1 LALPSLATKFAFARD
16 LLDLPGA
23 LRENHWHVAPTLP
36 RAIES
41 APEQSLKG
49 AIMAANFS
57 HRILRLTQTAVLAAF
72 VSWFAHA
79 HAQDAAPLAGNPN
92 VGGQPPVNAAVN
104 GIGGF
109 GVGGFVGGNNGGQN
123 AVGVDPGAQ
132 GGAASADF
140 DSLIDLITST
150 VDSESWQENGTG
162 EGEIQ
167 PFPTGVWVDATG
179 NLRFGGEDSRRL
191 TASLASVR
199 EGGAKARPPANGA
212 KPHAAGDP
220 RAASDM
226 RYVSLPRLEAAI
238 AQRQAA
244 HLPLDPAMLT
254 LGGMRQVKYVLVY
267 PETGDL
273 VLAGPAGDWRPT
285 REGMVDVDTGR
296 PLVRLDDLLTLWRR
310 QLDKK
315 SSAFGCSI
323 VPRQEAL
330 ARTQE
335 YLASTAGEAIEAS
348 DRREWLKGLRDTVGV
363 QDVEYYNIDP
373 NTRVAGL
380 LLAADYH
387 MKLVGMG
394 LAEGVPGVKSYLATV
409 RLGPG
414 GQAPPMSILRWWFSM
429 PTSTVTKSPEGDAF
443 SLPANCVQVLSENEM
458 LAARGERVHT
468 GQSDALNSAFA
479 KSFTKEFATLSDKYP
494 IYGQLARVFELSLA
508 LAVIEKQ
515 GLAAEVGWS
524 PNLLLDGEHLRL
536 PRVGTPQGVETV
548 INHRVIGGRQ
558 IIAGVSGGVWVDGG
572 KSVAMAAAQG
582 DTAAAL
588 AAVRKAPS
596 VGTQAGNDA
605 EPTAG
610 EVVWWWD

>member
-1 LALPSLATKFAFARD
+1 
-16 LLDLPGA
+16 
-23 LRENHWHVAPTLP
+23 
-36 RAIES
+36 
-41 APEQSLKG
+41 
-49 AIMAANFS
+49 MAASFS
-57 HRILRLTQTAVLAAF
+57 HRILGLTQTAVLATL
-72 VSWFAHA
+72 VSCVAHA
-79 HAQDAAPLAGNPN
+79 HAQDAAPPAGNLN

-109 GVGGFVGGNNGGQN
+109 GVGGLIGGNNGGQN
-123 AVGVDPGAQ
+123 AVAVDPGAQ
-132 GGAASADF
+132 GGAQSADF

-150 VDSESWQENGTG
+150 VDSESWEENGTG

-179 NLRFGGEDSRRL
+179 NLRFGDEAARGV

-199 EGGAKARPPANGA
+199 EGGAKARPAADAA
-212 KPHAAGDP
+212 KPQAAGNA
-220 RAASDM
+220 RLGSDL

-244 HLPLDPAMLT
+244 HLQLDPAMLT

-273 VLAGPAGDWRPT
+273 LLAGPAGDWRPT
-285 REGMVDVDTGR
+285 REGMVDADTGR

-310 QLDKK
+310 QRENN
-315 SSAFGCSI
+315 STAFGCSI

-348 DRREWLKGLRDTVGV
+348 DRRQWLKGLRDTVGV

-394 LAEGVPGVKSYLATV
+394 LAESVPGVRSYLATV

-429 PTSTVTKSPEGDAF
+429 PTSTVAKSPESDAF
-443 SLPANCVQVLSENEM
+443 ALPANCVQVLSENEM

-468 GQSDALNSAFA
+468 GQSDALNSEFA
-479 KSFTKEFATLSDKYP
+479 KSFTKEFAALSDKYP

-508 LAVIEKQ
+508 LAVIENQ

-524 PNLLLDGEHLRL
+524 PNLLLDRERLRL
-536 PRVGTPQGVETV
+536 PSVGTPQGVETV

-572 KSVAMAAAQG
+572 KSVALKAAEG
-582 DTAAAL
+582 STAAAL

-596 VGTQAGNDA
+596 TEKQAGGGG
-605 EPTAG
+605 EQTARSI
-610 EVVWWWD
+610 VWWWD

>member
-1 LALPSLATKFAFARD
+1 MDATFLALLRQHAW
-16 LLDLPGA
+16 A
-23 LRENHWHVAPTLP
+23 LTLIGLSTVAS
-36 RAIES
+36 ES
-41 APEQSLKG
+41 PAQDMIP
-49 AIMAANFS
+49 AAN
-57 HRILRLTQTAVLAAF
+57 QNA
-72 VSWFAHA
+72 
-79 HAQDAAPLAGNPN
+79 
-92 VGGQPPVNAAVN
+92 GGQQPPINAAVN

-109 GVGGFVGGNNGGQN
+109 GPGGFNNGAQN
-123 AVGVDPGAQ
+123 GVAVANDPNGGGAQ
-132 GGAASADF
+132 NADF

-150 VDSESWQENGTG
+150 VDNESWQENGTG
-162 EGEIQ
+162 EGEIM
-167 PFPTGVWVDATG
+167 PFPSGVWVDATG
-179 NLRFGGEDSRRL
+179 SLRFGEDAAQGS
-191 TASLASVR
+191 TALVASVR
-199 EGGAKARPPANGA
+199 EAGAKARPSVDGA
-212 KPHAAGDP
+212 SPQAAGDA
-220 RAASDM
+220 RLASEM
-226 RYVSLPRLEAAI
+226 RYVSLPRLEAAM

-244 HLPLDPAMLT
+244 HQPLDAAMLT

-285 REGMVDVDTGR
+285 REGMGDAETGR
-296 PLVRLDDLLTLWRR
+296 PLVRLDDLLALWRR
-310 QLDKK
+310 QREKK

-335 YLASTAGEAIEAS
+335 YLASTAGQAIEAS
-348 DRREWLKGLRDTVGV
+348 DRKAWLHGLRDTVGV

-394 LAEGVPGVKSYLATV
+394 LAEGVPGVRSYLATV

-429 PTSTVTKSPEGDAF
+429 PTSTVTKSPAGDAF

-468 GQSDALNSAFA
+468 GQSDDLNSAFA
-479 KSFTKEFATLSDKYP
+479 KSFTNEFAALADKYP

-508 LAVIEKQ
+508 LAVIENQ
-515 GLAAEVGWS
+515 GLAAAVGWS
-524 PNLLLDGEHLRL
+524 PSLLLDREHLRL
-536 PRVGTPQGVETV
+536 PSVGTPQGVETV

-558 IIAGVSGGVWVDGG
+558 IIAGVSGGVWVDGS
-572 KSVAMAAAQG
+572 KSVAM
-582 DTAAAL
+582 TAAEGDAATAL
-588 AAVRKAPS
+588 AAVRKAP
-596 VGTQAGNDA
+596 TTETPAADDA
-605 EPTAG
+605 ETAG
-610 EVVWWWD
+610 SIIWWWD